1 MEAITSAIS
10 VQVDTKDKEQANNI
24 LKSLGLNMSTFVNM
38 AIKQLIYT
46 DGLPFEVKNP
56 NPNSKLLNALNESE
70 DILSNKINAKKYHN
84 MDELLKDLKDWSIMI
99 LNMKYNIRVNLKKI
113 LKRFLNKE
121 KIRKNSLMFWIK

>member
-84 MDELLKDLKDWSIMI
+84 MDELLKDLKD
-99 LNMKYNIRVNLKKI
+99 
-113 LKRFLNKE
+113 
-121 KIRKNSLMFWIK
+121 